1 MTKELEIYLHIPFC
15 VRKCEYCDFLSFA
28 AEKSRYRD
36 YGKALEAEAENCL
49 LPSGSYEVSTVFFGG
64 GTPSLFPG
72 EEIGRILETLRGR
85 FDFRPEAEISLEA
98 NPGTVTGDKLGLYRQ
113 AGINRISFGCQSTE
127 NEELRRLGRIHSYED
142 FLESWQ
148 LAGEAGFT
156 NRNIDLMSGLP
167 GQTLASWER
176 SLRQVAALE
185 PEHISAYSLIVEEGT
200 PFYEKQGALNLPGEE
215 EERQMYE
222 ITHEILE
229 QYGFC
234 QYEISNYARP
244 GYACRHNLG
253 YWRGKEYL
261 GLGLG
266 ASSLLGHSRY
276 QNTRDFRLYLEKSAD
291 TGAIR
296 RETETLELRDRQ
308 AEYMILGL
316 RLTQGVSREEFRR
329 RFGQDLD
336 QVYGPVVDRYVKM
349 GLLEERE
356 GWIRLTRRGISLSN
370 TVMADFLP

>member
-72 EEIGRILETLRGR
+72 EEIGRILETLRRR

-148 LAGEAGFT
+148 LAGEAGLT
-156 NRNIDLMSGLP
+156 NRNIDLKSGLP

>member
-72 EEIGRILETLRGR
+72 EEIGRILETLRRR

>member
-296 RETETLELRDRQ
+296 RETGTLELRDRQ

>member
-1 MTKELEIYLHIPFC
+1 M
-15 VRKCEYCDFLSFA
+15 
-28 AEKSRYRD
+28 
-36 YGKALEAEAENCL
+36 
-49 LPSGSYEVSTVFFGG
+49 
-64 GTPSLFPG
+64 
-72 EEIGRILETLRGR
+72 
-85 FDFRPEAEISLEA
+85 
-98 NPGTVTGDKLGLYRQ
+98 
-113 AGINRISFGCQSTE
+113 
-127 NEELRRLGRIHSYED
+127 GRIHSYED

-276 QNTRDFRLYLEKSAD
+276 QNTREFRLYLEKSAD

>member
-127 NEELRRLGRIHSYED
+127 NEELRRLGRVHSYED

>member
-72 EEIGRILETLRGR
+72 EEIGRILETLRRR

-98 NPGTVTGDKLGLYRQ
+98 NPGTVTGDKLRLYRQ

-200 PFYEKQGALNLPGEE
+200 PFYEKQGALHLPGEE

-253 YWRGKEYL
+253 YWTGKEYL

-291 TGAIR
+291 PGAIR
-296 RETETLELRDRQ
+296 RETEILELRDRQ

-329 RFGQDLD
+329 RFGRDLD
-336 QVYGPVVDRYVKM
+336 QVYGPVVDPYVKM

>member
-36 YGKALEAEAENCL
+36 YGKALEAEAEHCL
-49 LPSGSYEVSTVFFGG
+49 LPPGTYEVSTVFFGG

-72 EEIGRILETLRGR
+72 EEIGRILDLLRGR
-85 FDFRPEAEISLEA
+85 FPFQPEAEISLEA
-98 NPGTVTGDKLGLYRQ
+98 NPGTVTEDKLRMYRQ

-127 NEELRRLGRIHSYED
+127 NEELGRLGRIHTYED
-142 FLESWQ
+142 FLESWH
-148 LAGEAGFT
+148 LAEKVGFT

-167 GQTLASWER
+167 GQTLASWEQ
-176 SLRQVAALE
+176 SLTRVAALQ

-200 PFYEKQGALNLPGEE
+200 PFYEKRQALDLPGEE

-229 QYGFC
+229 QAGLC

-253 YWRGKEYL
+253 YWTGKEYL

-266 ASSLLGHSRY
+266 ASSLLGDSRY

-291 TGAIR
+291 TAAIR
-296 RETETLELRDRQ
+296 RETETLELRDRL

-316 RLTQGVSREEFRR
+316 RLTQGVSPEDFQRN
-329 RFGQDLD
+329 FGLDLN
-336 QVYGPVVDRYVKM
+336 QVYGSVLAKYRKM

-356 GWIRLTRRGISLSN
+356 GRIRLTRRGISLSN

>member
-1 MTKELEIYLHIPFC
+1 MTKELEIYIHIPFC